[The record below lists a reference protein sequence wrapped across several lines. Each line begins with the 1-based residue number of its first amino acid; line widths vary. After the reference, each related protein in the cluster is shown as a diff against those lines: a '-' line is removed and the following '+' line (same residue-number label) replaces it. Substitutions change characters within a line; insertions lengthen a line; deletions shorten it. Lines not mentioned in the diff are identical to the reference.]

1 MPKSKSNFLSVAIS
15 SKTSLK
21 APAPTGGWSRDVAR
35 RGKPLY
41 SNRQD
46 RAKGLHAHV
55 IVYWILYTLYME
67 YCVLYLLA
75 VFQAVLIVYC
85 S

>member
-1 MPKSKSNFLSVAIS
+1 MPKSKGHCRSFAKS

-21 APAPTGGWSRDVAR
+21 ARAPIEGTGPR
-35 RGKPLY
+35 RGPPREAIAAR
-41 SNRQD
+41 SGQ
-46 RAKGLHAHV
+46 RAACNV
-55 IVYWILYTLYME
+55 IVYLILYTLYME

-75 VFQAVLIVYC
+75 VFQAVLTVYC